1 MRPAPSSP
9 AWSGYAKASECVVE
23 LGHPDGLSARPAT
36 SARVLGRVRAPG
48 GHAVARLPI
57 AWCRGGRRTRVHV
70 LAAGRHRLPPD
81 RVRPVLTTWIETG
94 CVPIGRS
101 GERSA
106 RTRCALLV
114 LRAPTVGRAVFRS
127 EEHTS
132 EL

>member
-9 AWSGYAKASECVVE
+9 GWLGYAKASECVVE

-36 SARVLGRVRAPG
+36 SARALGRVRAPG
-48 GHAVARLPI
+48 GRAVACLPI

-70 LAAGRHRLPPD
+70 LAAGLHLLPLD
-81 RVRPVLTTWIETG
+81 RARPVLPTLIETA
-94 CVPIGRS
+94 CVPIGRF

-114 LRAPTVGRAVFRS
+114 LRAPTVGRAVFAVNPRC
-127 EEHTS
+127 
-132 EL
+132 

>member
-1 MRPAPSSP
+1 
-9 AWSGYAKASECVVE
+9 VVYDKDADVIIE
-23 LGHPDGLSARPAT
+23 LGQSDVLTARSAT
-36 SARVLGRVRAPG
+36 SSRVLGRVCAPG
-48 GHAVARLPI
+48 GQAVARLPI
-57 AWCRGGRRTRVHV
+57 AWCRGGWLTRVHV